1 MTLATRCPACHTTF
15 KVVKDQLRLADGW
28 VRCGR
33 CDEVFLAADAVALS
47 QQPAPPS
54 PRSADDMGAL
64 PMRGTIPEPVA
75 PAEPARSADPQAT
88 LQDKPQAGAQALAPV
103 TEQAV
108 ATFAEGAGVRPEA
121 DMASDPLALDQA
133 STGQASLSEASNAAG
148 LPEPVGEPLREPL
161 PEPVPEPSLPARPY
175 VWDTARAQRAPPS
188 PWSTAAWSVLAGL
201 GVATLVTQAAL
212 AWHDEL
218 LHAAPVLKP
227 VLEVACVMADCRLEP
242 VRRLQALSVESS
254 QLSQLGGTIYQFNA
268 TVRNRSGAEVAAPA
282 LDLVLTGNDG
292 QVIAR
297 KVLRWTDFGLRNR
310 SMASQQEVSLQ
321 TNLNTGT
328 TAVAGFTIEL
338 FYP

>member
-1 MTLATRCPACHTTF
+1 MT
-15 KVVKDQLRLADGW
+15 
-28 VRCGR
+28 
-33 CDEVFLAADAVALS
+33 
-47 QQPAPPS
+47 
-54 PRSADDMGAL
+54 
-64 PMRGTIPEPVA
+64 EPVA
-75 PAEPARSADPQAT
+75 PAEPAGSADPQAP
-88 LQDKPQAGAQALAPV
+88 LQDKPQTSAQALAPV

-108 ATFAEGAGVRPEA
+108 AAFAEGASVRPEA
-121 DMASDPLALDQA
+121 DTASDPPALDQGP
-133 STGQASLSEASNAAG
+133 TGQTSLPEESNASG

-175 VWDTARAQRAPPS
+175 VWDAARAQRAPPS